1 MELFTQAVI
10 GFAAGLLGGLL
21 GIGGSVIIIP
31 ALIIYLSHTGGYDG
45 SSQHLLQAAAM
56 ICNVFVAAPSVVA
69 HWRARAIMKS
79 VVAFLIPS
87 ALVGIFLGVMVSN
100 SSSFAR
106 ENGAYLAMILAGFL
120 VYVAAYN
127 TWRLFDKTDLGRH
140 FDERPKPPP
149 WSVIAVGIPMGFTA
163 GLLGIGGG
171 ALAVPLQQILLKVP
185 LRRAIANSAATI
197 VCVSAIGAV
206 YKNLTLPSH
215 GVDVSSSL
223 GLAAMLIPT
232 AIVGSYLGG
241 KLTHA
246 LPRKVLRLVFIVFMT
261 TIAYLT
267 FSKAWQAATTDSR
280 SHLRCPKETNRRE
293 AASNDVPSWPDRRPA
308 RP

>member
-1 MELFTQAVI
+1 MELFTQAAI
-10 GFAAGLLGGLL
+10 GFLAGLLGGLL

-31 ALIIYLSHTGGYDG
+31 ALIIYLSHTGGYGG

-56 ICNVFVAAPSVVA
+56 ICNVFVAAPAVVA

-79 VVAFLIPS
+79 LVVFLIPS
-87 ALVGIFLGVMVSN
+87 ALVGIFLGVTLSN

-106 ENGAYLAMILAGFL
+106 ENGTYLAMILAGFL
-120 VYVAAYN
+120 VYVAGYN

-140 FDERPKPPP
+140 FDQRPKPPA

-171 ALAVPLQQILLKVP
+171 AICVPLQQILLKVP
-185 LRRAIANSAATI
+185 LRRAIANSATTI
-197 VCVSAIGAV
+197 VCVSAIGAM
-206 YKNLTLPSH
+206 YKNFTLPDH
-215 GVDVSSSL
+215 GVAVSSSL
-223 GLAAMLIPT
+223 RLAAMLIPT

-267 FSKAWQAATTDSR
+267 FSRAWQAATTENR
-280 SHLRCPKETNRRE
+280 SQLPCPQETNRRQ
-293 AASNDVPSWPDRRPA
+293 AASHDVASWPDRRPA
-308 RP
+308 PR

>member
-1 MELFTQAVI
+1 MELFTQAAI

-31 ALIIYLSHTGGYDG
+31 ALIIYLSHTGGYAG

-56 ICNVFVAAPSVVA
+56 ICNVFVAAPAVVA

-79 VVAFLIPS
+79 VVVFLIPS

-100 SSSFAR
+100 TSSFAR

-127 TWRLFDKTDLGRH
+127 TWRLLGKTDLGRH
-140 FDERPKPPP
+140 FDEHRKLPP

-171 ALAVPLQQILLKVP
+171 AICVPLQQILLKVP
-185 LRRAIANSAATI
+185 LRRAIANSATTI

-206 YKNLTLPSH
+206 YKNLTLPDH
-215 GVDVSSSL
+215 GIPVTSSL
-223 GLAAMLIPT
+223 QLAAMLIPT

-241 KLTHA
+241 RLTHA

-267 FSKAWQAATTDSR
+267 FSKAWQAATTENR
-280 SHLRCPKETNRRE
+280 SHLPCLKETNRRE
-293 AASNDVPSWPDRRPA
+293 AASNDVASWPNRRPA